1 MGLSERQLRK
11 RCEQSMRAAFAH
23 TAHTTPAAAASPA
36 TARTSATAPS
46 TRPPCGP
53 APPEPACATPTRLW
67 NTTITRSVANTQH
80 LHTMPCCNT
89 ATRPRTEDGTG
100 NSLTL
105 RGKAPAPL
113 ARPGT
118 PHNARAKL
126 QCPACCNATVFRLWY
141 SLGQSLPGPRPNQPT
156 NLKALQARAKRGLTQ
171 HRSKRSLNSRQSEQR
186 LRPLLH

>member
-1 MGLSERQLRK
+1 
-11 RCEQSMRAAFAH
+11 MRAAFAH

-89 ATRPRTEDGTG
+89 ATRPRTEDGAG

-113 ARPGT
+113 ARPRHATQRSRQAAMPCLLHMLPCPGSGT
-118 PHNARAKL
+118 ASDSP
-126 QCPACCNATVFRLWY
+126 CPDR
-141 SLGQSLPGPRPNQPT
+141 GPT
-156 NLKALQARAKRGLTQ
+156 NERTSQPRKPEPNGGLTQ
-171 HRSKRSLNSRQSEQR
+171 RRSIQSLSSRQSEQR
-186 LRPLLH
+186 LQPLGM

>member
-1 MGLSERQLRK
+1 MRGLSLWRLCPSSRLTFANIKQFCKGPCLNMKEK

-89 ATRPRTEDGTG
+89 ATRPHTEDGAG

-113 ARPGT
+113 ARPR
-118 PHNARAKL
+118 H
-126 QCPACCNATVFRLWY
+126 ATQR
-141 SLGQSLPGPRPNQPT
+141 
-156 NLKALQARAKRGLTQ
+156 
-171 HRSKRSLNSRQSEQR
+171 SRQAAM
-186 LRPLLH
+186 PCLLHMLPCPGSGTASDSPCPDRALTNQRT

>member
-1 MGLSERQLRK
+1 
-11 RCEQSMRAAFAH
+11 MRAAFAH

-126 QCPACCNATVFRLWY
+126 QCPACCKCHRVQALVQPRTVPARTTA
-141 SLGQSLPGPRPNQPT
+141 QPT
-156 NLKALQARAKRGLTQ
+156 NQPQSLASPSRTRARPASKHTKPEQPAKWTALATIGI
-171 HRSKRSLNSRQSEQR
+171 SNIE
-186 LRPLLH
+186 